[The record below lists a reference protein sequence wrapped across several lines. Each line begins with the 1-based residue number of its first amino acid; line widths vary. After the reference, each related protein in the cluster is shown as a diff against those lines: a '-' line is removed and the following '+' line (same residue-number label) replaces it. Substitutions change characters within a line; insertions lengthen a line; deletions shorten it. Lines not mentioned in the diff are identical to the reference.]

1 MRFPLTF
8 APVAMAALLAGPAL
22 ADSMTLTGTGTVR
35 AAPDMA
41 TVTTGVTTQGETA
54 REALD
59 ANSTAMADLVAV
71 LRDAGLENRDI
82 QTSNFTVSPQYVY
95 SDRRDDSGYTLP
107 PQIQGYEVSNAV
119 TIVVRDLEQ
128 LGSVLDQAV
137 TVGANT
143 INSVSFAVA
152 ETDKLEEEAR
162 KLAVADALAKAR
174 TYAEA
179 TGVRLGSI
187 ESIRET
193 DIAAPPM
200 PMYQARAMAVSAEMS
215 VPVEAGEMT
224 YSITTTISWDIDD
237 D

>member
-1 MRFPLTF
+1 MRFPLTMAPF
-8 APVAMAALLAGPAL
+8 ALAALLASPAL
-22 ADSMTLTGTGTVR
+22 ADSMTLSGTGTVR

-59 ANSTAMADLVAV
+59 ANSTAMADLVAA

-95 SDRRDDSGYTLP
+95 SDQRDESGYTLP

-152 ETDKLEEEAR
+152 ETGKLEEEAR

-179 TGVRLGSI
+179 AGVRLGSI

-193 DIAAPPM
+193 DMAAPPM
-200 PMYQARAMAVSAEMS
+200 PMYQARAMSVSAEMA

-237 D
+237 

>member
-8 APVAMAALLAGPAL
+8 APIALAALLASPAL
-22 ADSMTLTGTGTVR
+22 ADSMTLSGTGTVR

-59 ANSTAMADLVAV
+59 ANSTAMADLVAA

-95 SDRRDDSGYTLP
+95 SDQRDESGYTLP

-152 ETDKLEEEAR
+152 ETGKLEEEAR

-179 TGVRLGSI
+179 AGVRLGSI

-193 DIAAPPM
+193 DMAAPPM
-200 PMYQARAMAVSAEMS
+200 PMYQARAMSVSAEMA

-237 D
+237 